1 MKLFKRISALFLVFA
16 MAVAVLGS
24 ATAFAAEDTA
34 SANENTAVVTTDATA
49 ISPRG
54 IGNQIVYDRFDSLP
68 AAGNPFVSST
78 NQLYFGVTFSPGNG
92 SVILSVKLYD
102 NTTHTLVNEWQSST
116 GSISHTVNITAG
128 HTYIFEYQRAYG
140 TQPISGYT
148 RGWES
153 F

>member
-68 AAGNPFVSST
+68 AAGNT
-78 NQLYFGVTFSPGNG
+78 K
-92 SVILSVKLYD
+92 VKLD
-102 NTTHTLVNEWQSST
+102 
-116 GSISHTVNITAG
+116 
-128 HTYIFEYQRAYG
+128 
-140 TQPISGYT
+140 
-148 RGWES
+148 
-153 F
+153 